1 VVRQGMAALLCTGG
15 QSAYTWMNLYSFT
28 MAIWVNDDY
37 SHAMDVATEESEFL
51 PEQWPVVEPGRIVAG
66 LPPGLGR
73 ERARIWALVLDSR
86 GVPCCLEQPAP
97 SRWELHVPAESLD
110 KAMEE
115 ISRYEEKNRNW
126 PPSLPPPRP
135 MVENTLSTL
144 SVLILLAT
152 FHNIVRLDLLLPGGI
167 QPDWLEAGSAQASRI
182 LDGEWWRTIT
192 SLTLHRDVAHLL
204 GNLSIGGVFVFL
216 LCRELGSGLA
226 WTLILAAGS
235 LGNLL
240 NALVQP
246 ANHNSVGAST
256 AVFGTVGILASLS
269 MVRYRHHLQKRWGLP
284 IAAALALLTILGTEG
299 KNTDLGAH
307 LFGFVSGVLLG
318 LLTEQV
324 ISRRGHP
331 GALLNALLAISGGL
345 IVFLAWLTAV
355 AAG

>member
-1 VVRQGMAALLCTGG
+1 
-15 QSAYTWMNLYSFT
+15 
-28 MAIWVNDDY
+28 
-37 SHAMDVATEESEFL
+37 MDVATEESEFL
-51 PEQWPVVEPGRIVAG
+51 PEPWPAIEPGRIV
-66 LPPGLGR
+66 PGHAPELNK

-86 GVPCCLEQPAP
+86 GVPCCLKQPAP
-97 SRWELHVPAESLD
+97 SRWELHVPAESLE
-110 KAMEE
+110 KACYE

-126 PPSLPPPRP
+126 PPPLPPPRP

-152 FHNIVRLDLLLPGGI
+152 FHNIVRLDFLLPGGI
-167 QPDWLEAGSAQASRI
+167 RPDWLEAGSAQASRV

-204 GNLSIGGVFVFL
+204 GNLTIGGVFVFL

-246 ANHNSVGAST
+246 AGHNSVGAST
-256 AVFGTVGILASLS
+256 AVFGAVGILASLS
-269 MVRYRHHLQKRWGLP
+269 MVRYRRHLQKRWGLP

-299 KNTDLGAH
+299 KTTDLGAH
-307 LFGFVSGVLLG
+307 LFGFASGILLG
-318 LLTEQV
+318 LLTEK
-324 ISRRGHP
+324 IIARRGHP
-331 GALLNALLAISGGL
+331 GALLNALLAISSGL
-345 IVFLAWLTAV
+345 IVLIAWMAAV